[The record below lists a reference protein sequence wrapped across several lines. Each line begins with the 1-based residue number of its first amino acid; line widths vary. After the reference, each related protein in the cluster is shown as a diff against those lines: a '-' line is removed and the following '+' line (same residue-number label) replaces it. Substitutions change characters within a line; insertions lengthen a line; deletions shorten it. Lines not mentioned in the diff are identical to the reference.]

1 MVSASLRHL
10 CHRIVSSPLSVSCE
24 SSESQ
29 CCSVALGCSHN
40 NPVHQREATL
50 AAAGLPQRK
59 NPHVAF
65 KRLCVCV
72 RLSVC
77 ACVCVHHT
85 RAGRSVRTERRLGAS
100 SAWIHTSGSR
110 STKPALQLRVVFFF
124 CCKLPCFTSLC
135 RRTKCVN
142 TMSPR
147 TLSRFLG
154 NRFERQNPQ
163 SSGPSEASGFKGP
176 IPDFQANE
184 SEALVMFR
192 GGASQDTAH
201 TTTTAAK
208 QTANLSKSTCK

>member
-110 STKPALQLRVVFFF
+110 STKPALQLRVVLFFVVFFF
-124 CCKLPCFTSLC
+124 LLQIAMFYFPLQTHKVCQHNVASHSLPLPWEQ
-135 RRTKCVN
+135 V
-142 TMSPR
+142 
-147 TLSRFLG
+147 
-154 NRFERQNPQ
+154 
-163 SSGPSEASGFKGP
+163 
-176 IPDFQANE
+176 
-184 SEALVMFR
+184 
-192 GGASQDTAH
+192 
-201 TTTTAAK
+201 
-208 QTANLSKSTCK
+208 